1 MSTMEIFKSIVFQAG
16 EERLP
21 VTQVTEDIIATYD
34 LKPQQQSYLRYLA
47 DHTEIE
53 YFDDEDDY
61 ND

>member
-34 LKPQQQSYLRYLA
+34 LKPQ
-47 DHTEIE
+47 
-53 YFDDEDDY
+53 
-61 ND
+61 